1 MNRTGIEQ
9 EKSILLKKIRIL
21 YLVLFLACV
30 VIIVF
35 TAYFLKERGLSK
47 ANATTPFLKPPYAAE
62 VENIIKP
69 LRYSGIQMFKEK
81 DIYLTLDFD
90 RMIWVLHNVHSF
102 NDSGELILPEDR
114 YGTCGELAAYTA
126 VKIRPIFKNEYN
138 IQFVRAA
145 QSGYFLSPNASHVVL
160 KITKKTDDN
169 EVYILDPSF
178 HRYGP
183 KHEFEDYL
191 FFEETSSLD
200 FVENKIK
207 DIAQPFNNFI
217 PILIRH
223 DYLVG
228 FTVEAR
234 NNKSGQKDFIL
245 GLTLT
250 KKYNYAGRFI
260 FALREY
266 NGNEE
271 IVENKKSASEVL
283 SEEEW
288 KILKQKIIDL
298 FERVTDEVYPSA
310 DQGGRL

>member
-1 MNRTGIEQ
+1 MNQANLEQ
-9 EKSILLKKIRIL
+9 EKSILLRKIRIL
-21 YLVLFLACV
+21 SLVLFLACV

-35 TAYFLKERGLSK
+35 TAYFLKGRGLLE
-47 ANATTPFLKPPYAAE
+47 ANATTQLLKPPYAAE
-62 VENIIKP
+62 VKRIIDP

-114 YGTCGELAAYTA
+114 YGTCGELSAYTA
-126 VKIRPIFKNEYN
+126 VKIRPIFKNDYN
-138 IQFVRAA
+138 IQFVKAA
-145 QSGYFLSPNASHVVL
+145 QSGYFLSPKASHIVL
-160 KITKKTDDN
+160 KITKKTDGD

-191 FFEETSSLD
+191 FFEEASSLD
-200 FVENKIK
+200 FIENKIK
-207 DIAQPFNNFI
+207 DIVQPFNNLL

-228 FTVEAR
+228 FTVENR
-234 NNKSGQKDFIL
+234 NNKPGQKDFIL

-260 FALREY
+260 FALRKY
-266 NGNEE
+266 NGNKE
-271 IVENKKSASEVL
+271 IMENKKLASEVL

-288 KILKQKIIDL
+288 KVLKQKIIDL
-298 FERVTDEVYPSA
+298 FERLTDEENLSA